1 MINSNNLT
9 DTLPV
14 LLKDDDVFESIVS
27 DFPSTL
33 TDLVSFKNNPNCGC
47 RGRVVKFF
55 TQQLVKNPKAL
66 DKYIKNE
73 QEIEDVIKQAE
84 KHRSE
89 NDYRGRVFQIEKTE
103 ESWKDFAN
111 SLSGKTFTNFS
122 VVERGETTVIYFL

>member
-14 LLKDDDVFESIVS
+14 LLKNDDVFESIVS

-55 TQQLVKNPKAL
+55 TQQLIKNPKAL
-66 DKYIKNE
+66 DKYIRNE
-73 QEIEDVIKQAE
+73 QEIEEVIKQTE
-84 KHRSE
+84 KNRSE

-122 VVERGETTVIYFL
+122 VAEREETIVIYFI

>member
-27 DFPSTL
+27 DYPSTL

-47 RGRVVKFF
+47 RGRIVKFF
-55 TQQLVKNPKAL
+55 AQQLRKNPKAL

-73 QEIEDVIKQAE
+73 QEIEEAIEKAE
-84 KHRSE
+84 KYKLE
-89 NDYRGRVFQIEKTE
+89 NDYRGRIFHLNNSEQ
-103 ESWKDFAN
+103 SWKEFSD
-111 SLSGKTFTNFS
+111 SLIGKTFSSFS
-122 VVERGETTVIYFL
+122 VVAKDNEIVVYFL